1 MDVKSQLLELCGI
14 TARTEASS
22 SSSICDINPT
32 SDDTRQ
38 RFASVNSLLKD
49 YAKGFTLTD
58 NVADLPSRIRVDA
71 ILIIS
76 LGIAKERLLE
86 SLAGQ
91 ARCEKE
97 KRLETLFW
105 SPDQFISVPES
116 LLSPCGIQYAALD
129 YVLWFGDTRELQTN
143 LVVLRVDEP
152 LGKVVEEQ
160 YCFAAL
166 ASAGQSL
173 IIASRTVK
181 YMLTR
186 SQP

>member
-1 MDVKSQLLELCGI
+1 MDVNSQFLELCGI

-22 SSSICDINPT
+22 SSSIWDTNPT

-38 RFASVNSLLKD
+38 RFASVDSLLKD
-49 YAKGFTLTD
+49 YARGFTLTD

-71 ILIIS
+71 ILIMS
-76 LGIAKERLLE
+76 LGIAKEKLLE

-91 ARCEKE
+91 ARCETE

-105 SPDQFISVPES
+105 SPDQFISVPEL
-116 LLSPCGIQYAALD
+116 LLSPSGIQYPALD
-129 YVLWFGDTRELQTN
+129 YVLWFGDTRKLQTN
-143 LVVLRVDEP
+143 LVVLRVDES
-152 LGKVVEEQ
+152 LDQVVEEQ
-160 YCFAAL
+160 YCLAAL
-166 ASAGQSL
+166 AATCQSL
-173 IIASRTVK
+173 IVASRTVK